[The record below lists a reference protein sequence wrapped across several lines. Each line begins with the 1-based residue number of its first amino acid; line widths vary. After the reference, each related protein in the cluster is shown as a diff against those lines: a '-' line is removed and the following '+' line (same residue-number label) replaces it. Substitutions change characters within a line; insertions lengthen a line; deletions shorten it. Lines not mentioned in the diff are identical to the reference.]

1 MRDRRQ
7 SERIPSILEG
17 CLRLDP
23 QAAHIPCTIRDLS
36 VTGARIWL
44 PGSVDLP
51 GEFNL
56 EIPVLEQ
63 AMPVRVM
70 WSNGRNHGVM
80 FLEAL
85 REPAGDDA
93 LALLQKLQA
102 PDDRIERK
110 AASERPV
117 LPVQKQA
124 ARPATLRQKLWRLF
138 GR

>member
-1 MRDRRQ
+1 MSILLQPNEFGCIAAEVIGRIEQNLSREQPMRDRRQ

-17 CLRLDP
+17 CLRQIL
-23 QAAHIPCTIRDLS
+23 QPCVTSAIRDLS

-70 WSNGRNHGVM
+70 WSNGRITVSCSLG
-80 FLEAL
+80 
-85 REPAGDDA
+85 
-93 LALLQKLQA
+93 
-102 PDDRIERK
+102 
-110 AASERPV
+110 SS
-117 LPVQKQA
+117 
-124 ARPATLRQKLWRLF
+124 
-138 GR
+138 